1 MVMVKSVKKRKPLSI
16 SKLFIHLVLGVFCL
30 FIVLPM
36 LLVISISLTAESA
49 LRVGGYALIPPEFSI
64 EAYTYLFTD
73 YMRIFRAYG
82 ITIFVTITGTT
93 IGLMVTTAFAYTL
106 SRKDFAYRGILSIFI
121 FITMIF
127 SGGLAPTYIM
137 MTRWLG
143 LTDSLLALILPGVI
157 GAWNVFLMKGFLS
170 NLPSSVI
177 ESATIDGASEL
188 KIFVRIV
195 MPMSKA
201 ALATVGLFIALNYWN
216 DWFSSLLYIRSPNL
230 YSLQFLLYRIMANA
244 QVLRQIALTRPGMM
258 DLVDVPTLSS
268 RMAMAVIAS
277 GPMLVAFAFL
287 QKYFAKG
294 IHLGSVK
301 G

>member
-1 MVMVKSVKKRKPLSI
+1 MKAVN
-16 SKLFIHLVLGVFCL
+16 KLLIHLVLGGFCL

-36 LLVISISLTAESA
+36 MLVISISLTAESA
-49 LRVGGYALIPPEFSI
+49 LRVGGYSLIPREFSVV
-64 EAYTYLFTD
+64 AYTYLFTD
-73 YMRIFRAYG
+73 YMRILRAYG
-82 ITIFVTITGTT
+82 VTIFVTGTGTLL
-93 IGLMVTTAFAYTL
+93 GLMVTTAFAYTI
-106 SRKDFAYRGILSIFI
+106 SRRDFAYRGILSIFI

-170 NLPSSVI
+170 SLPTSVI
-177 ESATIDGASEL
+177 ESAKIDGASE
-188 KIFVRIV
+188 VRIFARIV
-195 MPMSKA
+195 LPMSKA

-244 QVLRQIALTRPGMM
+244 QILRMIALTRPGMM
-258 DLVDVPTLSS
+258 DAIDIPTLSS

-287 QKYFAKG
+287 QKYFVKG